1 MAKESS
7 RSCDICSES
16 RNAEYRCVECQQYY
30 CSPCKSLHG
39 KMAGCSRHNMLP
51 FSAATASQQDQRTLA
66 RKCSKHDFQ
75 REIFFCTV
83 CDTTMCPHCKATSHE
98 GHATE
103 DASDSA
109 SKARQEL
116 KQMETEIRR
125 YIRQI
130 EAEQADAERSRKQ
143 LQTEHNYVD
152 SMLKKRAEQVRNWV
166 DQVVEESLSGAT
178 ELSNVFEDNLKQ
190 AQEDSR
196 CKIATQSARAQ
207 HISGILSGDD
217 SAEALKLL
225 TDLKATDT
233 SDEAGHHMRPAVT
246 TFSSGDGQA
255 ENPPNFLILH
265 QDDDVTF
272 RSALQSYV
280 GFVSSSVALRSLP
293 VSYIESSK
301 ALASAV
307 RPTAAPNPQD
317 CGSPVDVAS
326 SGMYQPPSITGESI
340 AGENVTN
347 RPYASIFRHQLL
359 PDGTQLEDFKCASNS
374 ETLVTMICLTASNKL
389 WVKCK
394 PPETAAASME
404 MLKVFDI
411 SGKQLGSWPTSSMTG
426 SSFFCVG
433 DTLVSPQHWHW
444 FKPTG
449 ENGRLDNPVNS
460 WALSS
465 KSSPP
470 YVLLFDDSSDQYKMN
485 IVQVLS
491 LRPLHLQLKPVCGE
505 SVQLKEKPACFDA
518 SRDGTV
524 FCFCFGVTV
533 AVYHLNRND
542 TSVLLELFTSVTVAI
557 NTKDTLDDVNFI
569 TLGSQE
575 LLLLLRRYTTGGK
588 TNHRLFICDQHDGMH
603 KQFEEE
609 ILANKTC
616 STFTVHPEGRVW
628 LGFKGGEIVTR
639 AVGQFKLK

>member
-1 MAKESS
+1 MARESS

-83 CDTTMCPHCKATSHE
+83 CDTTVCPHCKATSHE

-116 KQMETEIRR
+116 KEMETEIRKK
-125 YIRQI
+125 IRLI
-130 EAEQADAERSRKQ
+130 EAEQADTERSRKQ
-143 LQTEHNYVD
+143 LRAEHSYVD
-152 SMLKKRAEQVRNWV
+152 SLLKKRAEQVRNWV

-178 ELSNVFEDNLKQ
+178 ELNSIFEENLRQ

-196 CKIATQSARAQ
+196 CKIAALSARAQ

-225 TDLKATDT
+225 ADLKATDT

-246 TFSSGDGQA
+246 TLSSGDGQA

-301 ALASAV
+301 AFASAV
-307 RPTAAPNPQD
+307 RPTAAPNSES
-317 CGSPVDVAS
+317 CGSPANVAS
-326 SGMYQPPSITGESI
+326 SGMYQPPSI
-340 AGENVTN
+340 AGKDVAN
-347 RPYASIFRHQLL
+347 RPYASVFRHHLL
-359 PDGTQLEDFKCASNS
+359 PDGTQLEDFKCASNP
-374 ETLVTMICLTASNKL
+374 ETLITVICLTASNKL

-394 PPETAAASME
+394 PPKTASESME

-411 SGKQLGSWPTSSMTG
+411 SGRQLGSWPTSSMAG
-426 SSFFCVG
+426 RSLFCVG

-449 ENGRLDNPVNS
+449 ENGRLNNPVNS
-460 WALSS
+460 LALSS
-465 KSSPP
+465 KSCPP
-470 YVLLFDDSSDQYKMN
+470 YVLLFDDSSHRYKMN

-505 SVQLKEKPACFDA
+505 SVQLKEKPVCFDV
-518 SRDGTV
+518 SQDGTV

-533 AVYHLNRND
+533 AVYHLNRQN
-542 TSVLLELFTSVTVAI
+542 TSTVFELFATVAVTGYSSDI
-557 NTKDTLDDVNFI
+557 IDDINFI
-569 TLGSQE
+569 TLKNRE
-575 LLLLLRRYTTGGK
+575 LLLLLRRYIYDKK
-588 TNHRLFICDQHDGMH
+588 TSHRLFICDQHDGMH
-603 KQFEEE
+603 NLFEEH
-609 ILANKTC
+609 ILADKTC